1 MRQPKPSHTHA
12 QTRVRIDK
20 HWRASRR
27 SQASQARV
35 PVPSRR
41 FERPASGASIHVT
54 SKGGAHVGVL
64 LSSLTEA
71 RPELSSALQASIP
84 FKRLAIACAA
94 RRSCSAC
101 TRMSLQLSPQ
111 ARGRRWVEP
120 ILREACSRAYP
131 ESAICV
137 QRFDDSLNSAIRITY
152 RISLRSSSLREPR
165 YPLLRVVQH
174 YVYLSGDKAEPHNV
188 QNTR

>member
-1 MRQPKPSHTHA
+1 VYGGRASSAPHTA
-12 QTRVRIDK
+12 RVRIDK
-20 HWRASRR
+20 TRRASRR
-27 SQASQARV
+27 SQASQALI
-35 PVPSRR
+35 PVLSRR
-41 FERPASGASIHVT
+41 FERPASGTSIHVT
-54 SKGGAHVGVL
+54 SKRGAHIGVL
-64 LSSLTEA
+64 LSSCYTGA
-71 RPELSSALQASIP
+71 SSALQASIP
-84 FKRLAIACAA
+84 FKRLAYACAA